1 MGVFPMARSRDDP
14 QIHWVDPEARG
25 VLPLN
30 RFHVSRS
37 LRRRLLK
44 EPFVVSLN
52 RDFAGV
58 VEGCAAREETWIN
71 RPIRLLYEE
80 LHHLGH
86 AHSLEL
92 WEGDEL
98 VGGVYGVTLGRAFF
112 GESMFS
118 RRPDASKIALAYLVR
133 QLAAAGYVLF
143 DTQFL
148 TPHLARLGAVEIS
161 RGDYHARLEAA
172 LAGAADLT
180 APQLPAAAVAAGVEQ
195 PSTQTS

>member
-44 EPFVVSLN
+44 EPFEVSLN

-161 RGDYHARLEAA
+161 RGDYHALLEAA